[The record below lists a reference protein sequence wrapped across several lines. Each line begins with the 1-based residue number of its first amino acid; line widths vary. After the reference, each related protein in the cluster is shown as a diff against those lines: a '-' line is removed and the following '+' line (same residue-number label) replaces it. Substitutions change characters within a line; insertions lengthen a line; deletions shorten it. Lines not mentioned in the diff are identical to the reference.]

1 MKLVL
6 PNTTK
11 KIPKKKK
18 TTNISQYLESQK
30 SPADTN
36 KPNPTIYKKNYAT

>member
-1 MKLVL
+1 MRLVL

-11 KIPKKKK
+11 KIQKKKK

-30 SPADTN
+30 SPENTN
-36 KPNPTIYKKNYAT
+36 KPNPTMYKKNYAT